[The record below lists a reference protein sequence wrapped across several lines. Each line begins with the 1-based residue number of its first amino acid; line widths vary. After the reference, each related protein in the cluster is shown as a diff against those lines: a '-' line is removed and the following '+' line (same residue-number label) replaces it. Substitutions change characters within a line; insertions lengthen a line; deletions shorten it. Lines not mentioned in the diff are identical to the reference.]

1 MVDVNRD
8 DEEFVLILPDDII
21 GIRLLLSFLGVVSD
35 EDEEDFVPEFRDVV
49 TDNRLLLSFLGV
61 VSDEDE
67 EDFVPEFRD
76 VVTGNRLL
84 LSFLGVI
91 KDEDEEDLPLVFR
104 DVVGKRLLLRLRD
117 DDSNEDVEGV
127 VLSVGDV
134 MEAKDI
140 TEPKFSRITSYTIS
154 VSSDISRIFKFSI
167 GM

>member
-8 DEEFVLILPDDII
+8 DGEFVLILPDDVI
-21 GIRLLLSFLGVVSD
+21 GI
-35 EDEEDFVPEFRDVV
+35 
-49 TDNRLLLSFLGV
+49 RLLLSFLGV